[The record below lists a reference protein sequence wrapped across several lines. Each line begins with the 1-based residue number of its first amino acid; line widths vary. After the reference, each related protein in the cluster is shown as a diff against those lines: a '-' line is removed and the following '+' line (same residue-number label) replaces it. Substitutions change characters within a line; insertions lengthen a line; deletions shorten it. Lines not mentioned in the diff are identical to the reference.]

1 MIFDLYTKGS
11 ILFDFQFLPIENII
25 LVFSHMW
32 SMLVQTRLDRIF
44 SQAASMADTS
54 YTSTAQ
60 RGPKFTLVVPSNSAW
75 EKAQMN
81 FHKAYNTLLDGQI
94 PQYVSKMFFSLDQLL
109 TNVLFIPFFIFCFWS
124 LLTIKLQKWE
134 NLM

>member
-1 MIFDLYTKGS
+1 
-11 ILFDFQFLPIENII
+11 
-25 LVFSHMW
+25 
-32 SMLVQTRLDRIF
+32 MLVQTRLDRIF
-44 SQAASMADTS
+44 SQAASIADTS

-94 PQYVSKMFFSLDQLL
+94 PQYVSKMLISLDQLVTKYQIL
-109 TNVLFIPFFIFCFWS
+109 NTKCQPKFFVVMLFQKGKRPGCFFSFQIVIFGV
-124 LLTIKLQKWE
+124 
-134 NLM
+134 

>member
-1 MIFDLYTKGS
+1 MISSQNNVRKYG
-11 ILFDFQFLPIENII
+11 ILGHEQVFQFLPIENII
-25 LVFSHMW
+25 LFFSHMW

-94 PQYVSKMFFSLDQLL
+94 PQYVSKMFF
-109 TNVLFIPFFIFCFWS
+109 
-124 LLTIKLQKWE
+124 
-134 NLM
+134 